1 MLKQQVKKYK
11 NISVINISELEILK
25 MGTIHG

>member
-1 MLKQQVKKYK
+1 MIKQQVKKYK
-11 NISVINISELEILK
+11 NISFINISELEILK